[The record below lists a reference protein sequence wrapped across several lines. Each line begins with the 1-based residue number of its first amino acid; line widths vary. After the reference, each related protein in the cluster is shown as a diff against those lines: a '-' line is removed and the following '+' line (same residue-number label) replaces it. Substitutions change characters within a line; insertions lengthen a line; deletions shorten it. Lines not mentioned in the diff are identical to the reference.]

1 MAGEL
6 KRLRR
11 KTRVPQRKCEELL
24 VLTFHLGMPFLLP
37 PDTRSKLHLENF
49 TWDWAKHKRLLNR
62 RFREAWNEQ
71 FHVILHVRNRQ
82 GYIRHLKSIV
92 PSDEL
97 MFYRLD
103 DGSLSG

>member
-1 MAGEL
+1 M
-6 KRLRR
+6 
-11 KTRVPQRKCEELL
+11 
-24 VLTFHLGMPFLLP
+24 LTFHLWMPFLLP